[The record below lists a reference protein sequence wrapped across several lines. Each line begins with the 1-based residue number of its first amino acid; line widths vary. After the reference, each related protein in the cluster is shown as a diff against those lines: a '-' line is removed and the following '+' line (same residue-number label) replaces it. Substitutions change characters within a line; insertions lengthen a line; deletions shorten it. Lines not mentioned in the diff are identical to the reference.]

1 MALAHLQICIVNHN
15 LGKLSQAKLVWGSLF
30 MSQEGLLPSKARPH
44 PPSPRV
50 PHLQPQ
56 SRETTWA
63 LRQAVNNPGMACPLW
78 VLLTQQKMKLAFLW
92 VLTRWVWGLSSSPT
106 LGHLCS
112 RLGSTVKSLRQGGT
126 VGSPQIYSRT
136 SPLTSLPSKLDLPLV
151 YF

>member
-15 LGKLSQAKLVWGSLF
+15 LGQLSQAKLVWGSLF
-30 MSQEGLLPSKARPH
+30 MSQEGLLPSKTRLH
-44 PPSPRV
+44 PSRV

-56 SRETTWA
+56 PRETTWA
-63 LRQAVNNPGMACPLW
+63 LRLTVNSPGMACPLG

-92 VLTRWVWGLSSSPT
+92 VLTRWGWGLSSSPT

-112 RLGSTVKSLRQGGT
+112 GPGSTVISLRQGGT

-136 SPLTSLPSKLDLPLV
+136 SPLTSLPSKQDLSLV
-151 YF
+151 CF